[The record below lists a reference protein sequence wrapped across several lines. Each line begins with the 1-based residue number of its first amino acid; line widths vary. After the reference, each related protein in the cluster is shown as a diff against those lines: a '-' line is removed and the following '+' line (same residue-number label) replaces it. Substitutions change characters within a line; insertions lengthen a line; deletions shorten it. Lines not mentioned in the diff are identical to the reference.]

1 MSVTDELEH
10 YMTACSRLKV
20 DNARLQTA
28 LTEAERQ
35 LRDQVAGDLGE
46 YLEVVQVYAL
56 GHRVLVVGVQRVDG
70 WRAYC
75 DAVPGINHDR
85 ECKEV
90 ARNGDKLPE
99 EVARAILGTRNL
111 TGPYCP

>member
-1 MSVTDELEH
+1 MKCIHCGKDAAAFCCV
-10 YMTACSRLKV
+10 AC
-20 DNARLQTA
+20 Q
-28 LTEAERQ
+28 ERIGQ
-35 LRDQVAGDLGE
+35 